1 VQLLS
6 PVQGMARL
14 PGFAALQLRLSLR
27 SECRSPST
35 LASIGSC
42 TSARIWIFQTKVG
55 KSETTPEFSIQEC
68 LPDSAMKPTAHQCD
82 LPGVH
87 WAKVSDSAVFRVLHV
102 LFQQRSASS
111 ICNSKTAETVWRYE
125 AERAKLTRDFH
136 WHWRR
141 IPFRIR
147 SGPNLAQPVEIFRRQ
162 VRMRSS
168 PHFYTWSNVFESSLR
183 PKCLN
188 LGPGGSV
195 R

>member
-1 VQLLS
+1 
-6 PVQGMARL
+6 
-14 PGFAALQLRLSLR
+14 
-27 SECRSPST
+27 
-35 LASIGSC
+35 
-42 TSARIWIFQTKVG
+42 
-55 KSETTPEFSIQEC
+55 
-68 LPDSAMKPTAHQCD
+68 MKPTAHQCD

-147 SGPNLAQPVEIFRRQ
+147 SGPDLAQPVEIQRCQ
-162 VRMRSS
+162 VQD
-168 PHFYTWSNVFESSLR
+168 TG
-183 PKCLN
+183 N
-188 LGPGGSV
+188 LGPAADYEQAQSEARSRRIGDATV
-195 R
+195 REYAGFRG